1 MPPLFPIPAIFCSC
15 MSVANYHKLGYF
27 VENFPNIF
35 LEGKK
40 SAWQA
45 FLGGQ
50 EGFLEAFFG
59 WTPGWRGFTIQK
71 PEKVEVCKPVKKN
84 IFET

>member
-1 MPPLFPIPAIFCSC
+1 MYVGSKLAQIRIFRRKFPE
-15 MSVANYHKLGYF
+15 YF
-27 VENFPNIF
+27 FWRE
-35 LEGKK
+35 KK

-71 PEKVEVCKPVKKN
+71 PEKVEVCKPVKKTYLKLKRDSVTR
-84 IFET
+84 FFQ